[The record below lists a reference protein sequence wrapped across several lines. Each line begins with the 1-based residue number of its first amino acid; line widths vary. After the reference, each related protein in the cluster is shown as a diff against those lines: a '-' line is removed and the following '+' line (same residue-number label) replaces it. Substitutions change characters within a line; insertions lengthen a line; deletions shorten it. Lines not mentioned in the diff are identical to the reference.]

1 LNFKEILFDASSQKM
16 GGKKAALK
24 KEALPSPMGI
34 RVVPRIADELKVI
47 MLCSPSE
54 TGSDEVLLNIA
65 IWEKYRKETIV

>member
-1 LNFKEILFDASSQKM
+1 VLENLFYATSQKM

-47 MLCSPSE
+47 ILC
-54 TGSDEVLLNIA
+54 
-65 IWEKYRKETIV
+65 